1 MTMTKKLYN
10 ISYYDEM
17 KDEELVDEVAA
28 YSEEQALFLFNQQ
41 MARRQCAFRFIGLE
55 CVNMVGA
62 I

>member
-1 MTMTKKLYN
+1 MTKKLYN

-28 YSEEQALFLFNQQ
+28 YSEEQALFLFNEQ
-41 MARRQCAFRFIGLE
+41 MTKRPVCIQVLGVE

>member
-10 ISYYDEM
+10 ISYYDEI
-17 KDEELVDEVAA
+17 KEEELVEEVAA

-41 MARRQCAFRFIGLE
+41 MAKRRCAFRLIGVE